1 MTPAVTCRVR
11 VVRWGLL
18 SFFKKHDY
26 LINIRN
32 KCHGHRRCAQ
42 QAGHLGRFLGWMG
55 MWGGELTGAVQEHAV
70 QEDPTGNLV
79 VKGIKDNPGPEDEP
93 APSMTSRKISEI
105 KAQAYPFSIKR
116 FTATDSHISKSCTTH
131 PSDRSAQK
139 QLSPRDGHLCVYQ
152 VLL

>member
-1 MTPAVTCRVR
+1 MEG
-11 VVRWGLL
+11 WEGLPKIMEPTTGTT
-18 SFFKKHDY
+18 SWTS
-26 LINIRN
+26 
-32 KCHGHRRCAQ
+32 
-42 QAGHLGRFLGWMG
+42 FLGG
-55 MWGGELTGAVQEHAV
+55 WGCGAVREHAV

-79 VKGIKDNPGPEDEP
+79 LKFLKGIKDNPGPEDEP